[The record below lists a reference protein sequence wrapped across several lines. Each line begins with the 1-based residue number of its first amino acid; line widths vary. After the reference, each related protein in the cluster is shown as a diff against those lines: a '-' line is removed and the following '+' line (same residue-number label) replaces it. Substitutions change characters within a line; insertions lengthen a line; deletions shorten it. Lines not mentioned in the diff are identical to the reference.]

1 MGRHRARSSALL
13 DIAVLGRPAGSAV
26 ASWDERDSPVKGD
39 NVIDISE
46 MKKWLESKG
55 LKSS

>member
-55 LKSS
+55 LK